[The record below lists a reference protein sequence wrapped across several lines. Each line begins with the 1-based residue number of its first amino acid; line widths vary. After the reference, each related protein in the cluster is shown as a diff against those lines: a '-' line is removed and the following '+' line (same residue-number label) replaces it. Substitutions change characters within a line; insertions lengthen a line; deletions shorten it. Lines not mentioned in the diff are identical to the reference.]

1 MMKVDS
7 KKAAWDLANRLFP
20 TDYEKDELGTKN
32 AGYPIYKSTN
42 SEMNAWISDLGD
54 RLELNYPNGKSEN
67 IWIETS
73 ADIVAFVG
81 LYFDETV
88 FGEVKVRKVK
98 EVVYHRVSG
107 MVNKMLDDGRFG
119 IEISFGNNDVAS
131 FGCENV
137 AYVRLADRE

>member
-1 MMKVDS
+1 MIKVDS
-7 KKAAWDLANRLFP
+7 KKAAWELANRLFP
-20 TDYEKDELGTKN
+20 SDYAQDERGTKN

-42 SEMNAWISDLGD
+42 PEMNAWISDLGD
-54 RLELNYPNGKSEN
+54 RLELNYPNGHSEN

-81 LYFDETV
+81 MYFDETV

-98 EVVYHRVSG
+98 EVVYHRVMG
-107 MVNKMLDDGRFG
+107 VVNKVLDDGRFG

-137 AYVRLADRE
+137 AYVRLTDRE